1 MFQDFLDNLVYMT
14 FEDRGGFWLACTV
27 VLAVI
32 LIYQLLLRFAPR
44 AVAPVHKFLS
54 RHPLIWICIPAAL
67 LIYFVYV
74 SLGWNLWVSVSDW
87 QAGELEA
94 SYGWGGFGNYAKMF
108 GSANFWPALKNT
120 LLLFCLI
127 PLCLLLGLGLAKLC
141 SVRGAKE
148 QQLLALLACMLL
160 LYFTGVANLYSASGT
175 RVETGFAFESF
186 YQRQLVWGLCGL
198 GCMLLA
204 MLFDYRQLRNLAW
217 PAYLVFLILL
227 MLVPLVGSTF
237 YGAKR
242 WISFGLFTIQPSEP
256 IKIAV
261 LILVARLLARDSQ
274 PLGWKNF
281 ISVLAVGLVP
291 MVFILKQ
298 PDLGTAMM
306 VLLIMGGM
314 ILFHGLRRYVL
325 GTCLLAVPG
334 VAALMWCVL
343 MHDYQKQ
350 RVLTFLNPGDDPLG
364 AGYHIL
370 QSRIAIGS
378 GELWGKG
385 YMEGMMNKLNFLPE
399 RHSDFALAVFGEEW
413 GFVGCVALVT
423 LFCLFLLSIFSTVV
437 QAKDRF
443 GSMLAVGVF
452 FYFFWQICINMG
464 MVIGLMPVVGI
475 PLPFISYGGSATVVN
490 FTLLGIVLNVSMRRF
505 MFKS

>member
-1 MFQDFLDNLVYMT
+1 MDK
-14 FEDRGGFWLACTV
+14 R
-27 VLAVI
+27 
-32 LIYQLLLRFAPR
+32 
-44 AVAPVHKFLS
+44 
-54 RHPLIWICIPAAL
+54 
-67 LIYFVYV
+67 
-74 SLGWNLWVSVSDW
+74 
-87 QAGELEA
+87 
-94 SYGWGGFGNYAKMF
+94 
-108 GSANFWPALKNT
+108 
-120 LLLFCLI
+120 
-127 PLCLLLGLGLAKLC
+127 LLGYINW
-141 SVRGAKE
+141 
-148 QQLLALLACMLL
+148 ALLACMLL

-175 RVETGFAFESF
+175 AWKRASPSRASTSASWSGACA
-186 YQRQLVWGLCGL
+186 VWAACCWYHAVRLPAIAQPGLARLSGL
-198 GCMLLA
+198 PDTADAGAPGGLHL
-204 MLFDYRQLRNLAW
+204 
-217 PAYLVFLILL
+217 
-227 MLVPLVGSTF
+227 

-452 FYFFWQICINMG
+452 FTFSGRYVSIWAW
-464 MVIGLMPVVGI
+464 
-475 PLPFISYGGSATVVN
+475 SSGSCPWWASPA
-490 FTLLGIVLNVSMRRF
+490 LHQLRRQCHG
-505 MFKS
+505 SELHITGHRA